1 MIITVV
7 GRRQESRVPELAV
20 LSLRLAFESEDA
32 GAAMAE
38 LTRQATRL
46 TDELAELRAADPSP
60 TSAST
65 VQAPGTR
72 SWRPW
77 SNDGMEPPPRHEAS
91 LSATVTFRDFAAL
104 SDWATRWGGRSGWS
118 LQGVEWTLTEP
129 VRANLERAALEGA
142 VADARTRAETI
153 AAASGAGQVT
163 VLDVADPGL
172 LARTAEGGQIVSAMM
187 ERAMAKS
194 GGEGEGVAIAPEA
207 VEVEVVLHARFE
219 A

>member
-7 GRRQESRVPELAV
+7 GRRQESRAPELAV
-20 LSLRLAFESEDA
+20 LSLRLAFEAEDA
-32 GAAMAE
+32 GEAMAE
-38 LTRQATRL
+38 LTREAARL
-46 TDELAELRAADPSP
+46 TDEIAELRAADPSP
-60 TSAST
+60 TWAST

-77 SNDGMEPPPRHEAS
+77 SNDGTELPLRHEAA

-104 SDWATRWGGRSGWS
+104 SDCATRWGGRSGWS

-129 VRANLERAALEGA
+129 VRADLERAALEGA

-172 LARTAEGGQIVSAMM
+172 LAHTAEGGQIGAGMM
-187 ERAMAKS
+187 VRAMAK
-194 GGEGEGVAIAPEA
+194 GGGDGEGVAIAPED
-207 VEVEVVLHARFE
+207 VRVEVVLHARFE